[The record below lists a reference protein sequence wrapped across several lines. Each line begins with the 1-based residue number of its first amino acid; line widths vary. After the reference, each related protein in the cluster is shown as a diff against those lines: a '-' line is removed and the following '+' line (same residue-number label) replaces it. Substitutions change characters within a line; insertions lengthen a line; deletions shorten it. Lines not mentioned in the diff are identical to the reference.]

1 MTFKERKINNLHKGV
16 FRFNVCS
23 YGDDAIELFEI
34 DSETFRRSNHLNSN
48 VRSVPNDIGN

>member
-1 MTFKERKINNLHKGV
+1 MTFKERKINNLYKV
-16 FRFNVCS
+16 VYRFNVCS

-34 DSETFRRSNHLNSN
+34 DSETFRLSNHLNSN